1 MISMVDIVVG
11 ETTHDGTRSVEKKLK
26 IFAGTIV
33 GSIVRPDDGVA
44 GWREP
49 DTLEEYRPGCA
60 SFAARS
66 LRNFT

>member
-1 MISMVDIVVG
+1 MKDFCS
-11 ETTHDGTRSVEKKLK
+11 
-26 IFAGTIV
+26 
-33 GSIVRPDDGVA
+33 DDGANGGTVWSA
-44 GWREP
+44 GWREA

>member
-1 MISMVDIVVG
+1 MSSSGGGDEM
-11 ETTHDGTRSVEKKLK
+11 EFANAKKKLK
-26 IFAGTIV
+26 IFDRRSV
-33 GSIVRPDDGVA
+33 VSPDGVA